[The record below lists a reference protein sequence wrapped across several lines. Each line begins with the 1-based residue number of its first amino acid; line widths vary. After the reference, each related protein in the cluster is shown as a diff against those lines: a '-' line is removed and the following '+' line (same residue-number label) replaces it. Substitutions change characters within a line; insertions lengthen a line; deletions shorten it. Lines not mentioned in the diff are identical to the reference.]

1 MAANCCFF
9 CHQQTTIYFSV
20 HDYVIFMCLSHAQQW
35 HELLTKHMLPI
46 TMYIIDSP
54 IIFEYGNFDER
65 LIKYNDPIDQ
75 IMTLFAECD
84 IGLIAFDNQAKDLAE
99 LLDNMR
105 IDTAKARLVKKKRR
119 HSDDMQLD
127 NSIAWNQKRQRIY
140 EIFD

>member
-1 MAANCCFF
+1 
-9 CHQQTTIYFSV
+9 
-20 HDYVIFMCLSHAQQW
+20 
-35 HELLTKHMLPI
+35 MLPI
-46 TMYIIDSP
+46 AMHIIDSP
-54 IIFEYGNFDER
+54 IIFEYDNFDER

-84 IGLIAFDNQAKDLAE
+84 IGEIAFDNQAKDLAE